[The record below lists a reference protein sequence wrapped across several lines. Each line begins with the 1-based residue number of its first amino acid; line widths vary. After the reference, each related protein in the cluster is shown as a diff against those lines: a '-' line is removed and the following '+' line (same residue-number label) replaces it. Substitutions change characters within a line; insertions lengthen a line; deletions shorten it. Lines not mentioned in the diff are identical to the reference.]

1 MSSAATRAI
10 CSHCLRP
17 ARACICGWATSTVNR
32 LEVLLLQHPLETGH
46 AKNSLNLLRL
56 SLALR
61 TVAVGEVFAP
71 DELQRLLY
79 GTGPGG
85 RAPGSVQPVLL
96 YPASPGSPAFVP
108 DRNGPPPRLVVL
120 DATWRKSRK
129 MLALNPALQALPRL
143 SLSAPPPSQYL
154 IRKAHKPGQLSTL
167 EAVCHALAQLEGDA
181 ARYQPLLRAF
191 DGFVAQQLAF
201 REAAAYTNPNP

>member
-10 CSHCLRP
+10 CFHCLRP

-32 LEVLLLQHPLETGH
+32 LEVLLQHPLETGH

-96 YPASPGSPAFVP
+96 YPARQRLRPTLTARRHAWWCWTRPGA
-108 DRNGPPPRLVVL
+108 R
-120 DATWRKSRK
+120 
-129 MLALNPALQALPRL
+129 
-143 SLSAPPPSQYL
+143 
-154 IRKAHKPGQLSTL
+154 
-167 EAVCHALAQLEGDA
+167 A
-181 ARYQPLLRAF
+181 ARCSR
-191 DGFVAQQLAF
+191 
-201 REAAAYTNPNP
+201 

>member
-1 MSSAATRAI
+1 MPPVLHRLV
-10 CSHCLRP
+10 CPNCLRP
-17 ARACICGWATSTVNR
+17 ARACICAWTAPVINQVD
-32 LEVLLLQHPLETGH
+32 VLLLQHPMETAN
-46 AKNSLNLLRL
+46 AKNSLTLLRL
-56 SLALR
+56 SLTRR
-61 TVAVGEVFAP
+61 TVAVGEEFAP
-71 DELQRLLY
+71 EALRQLLH
-79 GTGPGG
+79 GPDGN
-85 RAPGSVQPVLL
+85 VQPVLL
-96 YPASPGSPAFVP
+96 YPEAPGVASFVP
-108 DRNGPPPRLVVL
+108 APNGPPPRLVVL